1 MTVLQGIRVLDL
13 GRFIAGPYCAALLAD
28 YGADVIRVD
37 RVGGAEDRTILPVSS
52 QGEGAQF
59 LQVNRNKRSIAL
71 EIDTPDGQR
80 VLHDLVRRADVV
92 IANMPPRTLVKLGL
106 DYESLRRIKPDVIL
120 TASTAFGTSEAVSDR
135 VGFDGVAQCMSGAVH
150 MSGLP
155 DHPVKIMAPVVDFGT
170 GMACALGTMM
180 ALYERKTSGMGQE
193 VGASLLR
200 TALTYSS
207 GSLIEEAAL
216 GVDRKAT
223 MNRAPHYAPSDM
235 FRCSDDRWIIAQV
248 IGAGMFKRWARVVG
262 RPELADDPRLQD
274 DLARGEHGEELSRLM
289 ADWCAMRTRP
299 QALAELEAGRVPAGA
314 VNSPRE
320 ALADPIIA
328 AADALRPTDFP
339 GLPQPVPLT
348 ATPVELSRTPPSI
361 RRRPPSCGEHTEEVL
376 QEIGYSP
383 EAIAALRAKGVV

>member
-37 RVGGAEDRTILPVSS
+37 RVGGAEDRYILPVSEH
-52 QGEGAQF
+52 GEGAQF
-59 LQVNRNKRSIAL
+59 LQVNRNKRSITL
-71 EIDTPDGQR
+71 EIDTEAGQR

-92 IANMPPRTLVKLGL
+92 IANMPPRALEKLGL
-106 DYESLRRIKPDVIL
+106 DYESLRRVKPDIIL
-120 TASTAFGTSEAVSDR
+120 TASTAFGTAPAVRDR
-135 VGFDGVAQCMSGAVH
+135 VGFDGVGQCISGAVH
-150 MSGLP
+150 LSGMP
-155 DHPVKIMAPVVDFGT
+155 DHPVKMMAPVVDFGT

-216 GVDRKAT
+216 KVDRQAT

-235 FRCSDDRWIIAQV
+235 FRCTDGRWIMVQV
-248 IGAGMFKRWARVVG
+248 IGAGMFKRWAKVIG
-262 RPELADDPRLQD
+262 RPELVDDPRLQD
-274 DLARGEHGEELSRLM
+274 DLQRGEHGEELSRLM
-289 ADWCAMRTRP
+289 AQWCEQYTR
-299 QALAELEAGRVPAGA
+299 AEAIAKLEVERVPAGS

-320 ALADPIIA
+320 VLEDPVIRAAGALHPM
-328 AADALRPTDFP
+328 PFP
-339 GLPQPVPLT
+339 GVSVPVPLT

-361 RRRPPSCGEHTEEVL
+361 RHRAPKCGEHTDEVL
-376 QEIGYSP
+376 REIGYGAS
-383 EAIAALRAKGVV
+383 AIAALRAQGVV

>member
-1 MTVLQGIRVLDL
+1 
-13 GRFIAGPYCAALLAD
+13 
-28 YGADVIRVD
+28 
-37 RVGGAEDRTILPVSS
+37 
-52 QGEGAQF
+52 
-59 LQVNRNKRSIAL
+59 
-71 EIDTPDGQR
+71 
-80 VLHDLVRRADVV
+80 
-92 IANMPPRTLVKLGL
+92 
-106 DYESLRRIKPDVIL
+106 
-120 TASTAFGTSEAVSDR
+120 
-135 VGFDGVAQCMSGAVH
+135 
-150 MSGLP
+150 
-155 DHPVKIMAPVVDFGT
+155 
-170 GMACALGTMM
+170 
-180 ALYERKTSGMGQE
+180 MGQE

-289 ADWCAMRTRP
+289 ADWCAARTRP

-339 GLPQPVPLT
+339 GLPRPVPLT

-361 RRRPPSCGEHTEEVL
+361 RRRPPSCGEHTDEVL
-376 QEIGYSP
+376 QEIGYSA